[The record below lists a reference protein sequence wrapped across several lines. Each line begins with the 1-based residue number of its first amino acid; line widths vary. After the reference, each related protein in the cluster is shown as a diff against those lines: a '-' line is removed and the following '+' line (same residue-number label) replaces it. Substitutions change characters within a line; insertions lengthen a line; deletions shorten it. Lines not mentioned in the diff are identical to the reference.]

1 MVGCNKAVCC
11 STHHKSSDTKEREC
25 VKLHKYQE
33 KYISTLGKNCIMGAD
48 VGTGKTV
55 MSLAHYKK
63 HGLGRPLLILAPAS
77 KVKTQD
83 WQREIERFLGVSQPD
98 MWWVVSYDKFAR
110 NWQAYA
116 SIEKLCVI
124 ADECHFV
131 CNSQTKRGKA
141 VMRVAMLA
149 DQYIGLSA
157 TPLPNG
163 WRSMENFAIMFGL
176 SRNKTEYVRRFIN
189 IDRSRGFPIIMGYNE
204 VGVMERFWQSISK
217 KLDRDGVL
225 ELPDVVTI
233 GERIKM
239 PPKVHKEYV
248 RMKNKRIAPDGE
260 LLDSPSKL
268 FVRLRQSLTPLRRD
282 VLKSIIEST
291 DEHIVVFYNFDNERD
306 MILSVLHSL
315 EDKRVVYE
323 QSGHKSMLPAREEW
337 AAIKP
342 SVTLAQYQSASTAI
356 ELTYASV
363 TIFLS
368 PTYSYSNF
376 HQARGRTHR
385 PGQKK
390 RTVFYLLSVEGSVDQ
405 AVWKALKNKMDFSEK
420 IWLEGGEMK

>member
-1 MVGCNKAVCC
+1 M
-11 STHHKSSDTKEREC
+11 
-25 VKLHKYQE
+25 KLYPYQE
-33 KYISTLGKNCIMGAD
+33 EYLSTLGKNCIMGAD

-77 KVKTQD
+77 KVKTKD
-83 WQREIERFLGVSQPD
+83 WQREIERFLGEDQPD
-98 MWWVVSYDKFAR
+98 DWWVQSYDKFAR
-110 NWQAYA
+110 NWQFYA
-116 SIEKLCVI
+116 TIDNLCVI
-124 ADECHFV
+124 SDECHFT

-141 VMRVAMLA
+141 VRRIAMMS

-157 TPLPNG
+157 SPLPNG

-176 SRNKTEYVRRFIN
+176 SRNKTEFVRRFMR

-204 VGVMERFWQSISK
+204 VDVMEKFWNSISK
-217 KLDRDGVL
+217 KLDRDGII
-225 ELPDVVTI
+225 ELPEVVTL
-233 GERIKM
+233 GERIEM
-239 PPKVHKEYV
+239 PPSFEKDYK

-268 FVRLRQSLTPLRRD
+268 FARLRQSLTPLRKD
-282 VLKSIIEST
+282 TLKSLIEST
-291 DEHIVVFYNFDNERD
+291 DEHIVIFYNFDIERE
-306 MILSVLHSL
+306 MILDVMRGL
-315 EDKRVVYE
+315 EDKRVIWE
-323 QSGHKSMLPAREEW
+323 QSGHNSLLPERDQW
-337 AAIKP
+337 DTMKP

-368 PTYSYSNF
+368 PTYSYANF
-376 HQARGRTHR
+376 HQAKGRTHR

-390 RTVFYLLSVEGSVDQ
+390 RTLFYLLSVVDSIDSD
-405 AVWKALKNKMDFSEK
+405 VWKALKHKLDFSEK
-420 IWLEGGEMK
+420 MWLEGGGMN

>member
-1 MVGCNKAVCC
+1 M
-11 STHHKSSDTKEREC
+11 
-25 VKLHKYQE
+25 KLYPYQE
-33 KYISTLGKNCIMGAD
+33 EYLSTLGKNCIMGAD

-77 KVKTQD
+77 KVKTKD
-83 WQREIERFLGVSQPD
+83 WQREIERFLGTDQPD
-98 MWWVVSYDKFAR
+98 DWWVVSYDKFSR
-110 NWQAYA
+110 NVNAYLG
-116 SIEKLCVI
+116 IPDLCVI
-124 ADECHFV
+124 SDECHFT

-141 VMRVAMLA
+141 VRNVSIIA

-176 SRNKTEYVRRFIN
+176 SRNKTEFVRRFLR
-189 IDRSRGFPIIMGYNE
+189 IDRSRGFPIITGYSE
-204 VGVMERFWQSISK
+204 VGLMEKFWNSISK
-217 KLDRDGVL
+217 KLDRDGII
-225 ELPDVVTI
+225 ELPEVVTL
-233 GERIKM
+233 GERIEMTPAFEKDY
-239 PPKVHKEYV
+239 K

-268 FVRLRQSLTPLRRD
+268 FARLRQSLTPLRRD
-282 VLKSIIEST
+282 ALKSLIEST
-291 DEHIVVFYNFDNERD
+291 NEHIVIFYNFDNERE
-306 MILSVLHSL
+306 MILDVLRSL
-315 EDKRVVYE
+315 EDKRVIYE
-323 QSGHKSMLPAREEW
+323 QSGHASLLPERDW
-337 AAIKP
+337 WDTMKP

-368 PTYSYSNF
+368 PTYSYANF

-390 RTVFYLLSVEGSVDQ
+390 RTVFYLLSVEGSIDSD
-405 AVWKALKNKMDFSEK
+405 VWKALKHKMDFSEK
-420 IWLEGGEMK
+420 MWLEGGGMK

>member
-1 MVGCNKAVCC
+1 
-11 STHHKSSDTKEREC
+11 
-25 VKLHKYQE
+25 
-33 KYISTLGKNCIMGAD
+33 
-48 VGTGKTV
+48 

-83 WQREIERFLGVSQPD
+83 WQREIEKFLGVCQPD

-124 ADECHFV
+124 TDECHFA

-323 QSGHKSMLPAREEW
+323 QSGHRSMLPAREEW
-337 AAIKP
+337 ATIKP

-368 PTYSYSNF
+368 PTYSYANF

-390 RTVFYLLSVEGSVDQ
+390 RTVFYLLSVEGSIDQ